1 MAVTKP
7 CHLGHLH
14 CGSRSQ
20 GRIADQRLK
29 TEFSPR
35 GWAPMPAQGAADDL
49 KYAAGRE
56 HRGDSRTLSSAVA
69 ITPVEQRELEHRG
82 DSRTLS
88 SAVAIT
94 PPQRELEH
102 LRSDSRTLSS
112 EGPLVRSRVR
122 RRRALGRRRQPIPP
136 RTYPPLPSLGTCEA
150 RPRRPITIPSRFR
163 VSAPSDARK
172 RPHAYLPCFAAPS
185 FSYRDLASPPGKRR
199 PN

>member
-88 SAVAIT
+88 SA
-94 PPQRELEH
+94 
-102 LRSDSRTLSS
+102 
-112 EGPLVRSRVR
+112 GPLVRSRVR

-150 RPRRPITIPSRFR
+150 RPRRPIAIPSRFR
-163 VSAPSDARK
+163 VSAPICDARK

-185 FSYRDLASPPGKRR
+185 L
-199 PN
+199 